1 MDLEH
6 NVFQEWTLI
15 ASVPISKEK
24 KNALVPLS
32 KKEKIMVKC
41 LGVLW
46 NNK

>member
-24 KNALVPLS
+24 KCFS
-32 KKEKIMVKC
+32 SIIKEGK
-41 LGVLW
+41 
-46 NNK
+46 NNGKMFGCVVE